1 MSNRFSLGGRNVH
14 AFRAAL
20 SLVVALLLCTTTI
33 GPAFA
38 AGGEVGNISGTII
51 DAQTKAPVA
60 NAQIALA
67 APSGSFSAKTN
78 SAGFF
83 TILGVTVDTY
93 VLSVSASG
101 FDALTIPG
109 ITVQGDQTLSLGNLQ
124 INKHLQTIGRVTAR
138 STNGAFQPT
147 QTTDSYTVSGA
158 RIIQTVGKTAT
169 TNENNLLLAVP
180 GVTLSNA
187 GIPSIRG
194 GGAREVGYQY
204 DGVTFTEPFLS
215 NNGSNGLINGVGNV
229 QVVEGAGDATQGGVG
244 SGVINIVPK
253 RGAYPGFGYR
263 RPGSGRPELQPPG
276 RDGVRFC
283 DAERPLL
290 RLHHLQRP
298 AVRAVLWQFDDE
310 RRRVQQLLRQLV
322 SVERPVHQQLR
333 VQVRQE
339 QQPVAA
345 DSLHEHLA
353 AGLGQ
358 RRAASR
364 PARSRAIPTRS
375 RTIPSTPSAR
385 RRGSVSAKTSE

>member
-1 MSNRFSLGGRNVH
+1 M
-14 AFRAAL
+14 
-20 SLVVALLLCTTTI
+20 
-33 GPAFA
+33 
-38 AGGEVGNISGTII
+38 
-51 DAQTKAPVA
+51 
-60 NAQIALA
+60 
-67 APSGSFSAKTN
+67 
-78 SAGFF
+78 
-83 TILGVTVDTY
+83 TVDTY

-109 ITVQGDQTLSLGNLQ
+109 ITVPGDQTLSLGNLQ
-124 INKHLQTIGRVTAR
+124 VSRHLQTIGRVTAR

-253 RGAYPGFGYR
+253 RGAYPGFGYVDLEAGGPNFNHQAAMEYGFATPNGR
-263 RPGSGRPELQPPG
+263 FSDYITYNGQRFVPYFGNSTTNVAAYNNYFANSYQANDQFTNNFVYKFGKNNNQSLQILYTNISQQAWGNAGGIPSGSFPSNPNSLVYYPFDTLGQATWIGFGQDFGMTPEAVQLVHRPPALHAWSSTGRSTRRSKTQACRPGSSSSSMTT
-276 RDGVRFC
+276 
-283 DAERPLL
+283 A
-290 RLHHLQRP
+290 
-298 AVRAVLWQFDDE
+298 
-310 RRRVQQLLRQLV
+310 
-322 SVERPVHQQLR
+322 
-333 VQVRQE
+333 
-339 QQPVAA
+339 
-345 DSLHEHLA
+345 
-353 AGLGQ
+353 
-358 RRAASR
+358 
-364 PARSRAIPTRS
+364 
-375 RTIPSTPSAR
+375 
-385 RRGSVSAKTSE
+385 

>member
-1 MSNRFSLGGRNVH
+1 M
-14 AFRAAL
+14 
-20 SLVVALLLCTTTI
+20 C
-33 GPAFA
+33 
-38 AGGEVGNISGTII
+38 
-51 DAQTKAPVA
+51 
-60 NAQIALA
+60 
-67 APSGSFSAKTN
+67 
-78 SAGFF
+78 
-83 TILGVTVDTY
+83 
-93 VLSVSASG
+93 LSVSASG

-124 INKHLQTIGRVTAR
+124 VTRHLQTIGRVTAR

-253 RGAYPGFGYR
+253 RGAYPGFGYVDLEAGGPNFTHQAAMEYGFATPNGRFSDYITYNGQRFVPYYGNSTTNVAAYNNYFANSYR
-263 RPGSGRPELQPPG
+263 RTTSSRTTSCTSSARTTTSRCRSSTRTSRSSMGQRRRASGRPVPEQPQLARVLSLRHP
-276 RDGVRFC
+276 RQC
-283 DAERPLL
+283 DCGCGFGE
-290 RLHHLQRP
+290 
-298 AVRAVLWQFDDE
+298 
-310 RRRVQQLLRQLV
+310 
-322 SVERPVHQQLR
+322 
-333 VQVRQE
+333 
-339 QQPVAA
+339 
-345 DSLHEHLA
+345 
-353 AGLGQ
+353 
-358 RRAASR
+358 
-364 PARSRAIPTRS
+364 
-375 RTIPSTPSAR
+375 
-385 RRGSVSAKTSE
+385 TSG